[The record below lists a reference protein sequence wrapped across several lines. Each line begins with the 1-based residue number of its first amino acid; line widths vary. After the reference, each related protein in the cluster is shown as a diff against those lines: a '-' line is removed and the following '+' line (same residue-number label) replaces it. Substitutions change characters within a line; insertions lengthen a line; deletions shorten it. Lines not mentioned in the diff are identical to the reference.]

1 MENASLSSVVWNN
14 ITAPSSE
21 SDDGSQYLANIRD
34 RVLKIIYI
42 AIGTLG
48 VLDNL
53 FVLMIFIL
61 FIKITEKV
69 FGYLTRHL
77 HRLVGFRWS
86 ESDTLAGFGVSLQTI
101 NSEVQLSFYACS
113 NLVEVICQMYYK
125 KAVCRRKAA
134 RCHCNFRFIRSVQ
147 RVFFGFFDT
156 LEAVDMAILTC

>member
-1 MENASLSSVVWNN
+1 MIHFTRGAATMENTSLSSVVWNN
-14 ITAPSSE
+14 VTAPSSE

-42 AIGTLG
+42 TIGTLG

-77 HRLVGFRWS
+77 HCLVGCRWS
-86 ESDTLAGFGVSLQTI
+86 GTLLVFWASLQPI
-101 NSEVQLSFYACS
+101 NSGAQLSCYA
-113 NLVEVICQMYYK
+113 Y
-125 KAVCRRKAA
+125 AVAY
-134 RCHCNFRFIRSVQ
+134 
-147 RVFFGFFDT
+147 T
-156 LEAVDMAILTC
+156 